1 MAERAPRFAGLLLSA
16 LGLVAAFGVAAVIIW
31 LTGGRPLEAFA
42 DLFRGAFGGTAG
54 LPRTLAKAT
63 PLIFTGLAVALALRA
78 GLFNIG
84 AEGQLLVG
92 GLAAAWA
99 GFAFKGLPALVHVP
113 LAMAAGAAAGALWA
127 FVPGL
132 LKAWRGTHEVIVT
145 IMMNYIA
152 IHLTHYLVNHPLKDT
167 TTLATA
173 TPRIQPTA
181 QLWLF
186 EDTYER
192 FIGTNLSISF
202 FIALVTAAGFAFFIR
217 RTALGYEIRAVGLG
231 ADAARV
237 AGISVPRTVI
247 TAMCLS
253 GALAGL
259 AGAVEV
265 LAVHHRFLDQFSPG
279 YGFDSIAV
287 ALLGGMNAVG
297 VTLSALLFGG
307 LNSGAIS
314 MESGFT
320 ETPRQIA
327 GVVQAVVIIAVGAQY
342 LRRRSAP

>member
-1 MAERAPRFAGLLLSA
+1 MQTAMALL
-16 LGLVAAFGVAAVIIW
+16 AAFAVASAVIA
-31 LTGGRPLEAFA
+31 LTGGRPFEAFT
-42 DLFRGAFGGTAG
+42 DLFRGAFGGANG

-63 PLIFTGLAVALALRA
+63 PLIFTGLAVAVALRA

-99 GFAFKGLPALVHVP
+99 GFAIRGLPPFLHVP

-152 IHLTHYLVNHPLKDT
+152 INLTHYVVNHPLKDP

-173 TPRIQPTA
+173 TPRIQPSA
-181 QLWLF
+181 QLWLV
-186 EDTYER
+186 EDTYKQ
-192 FIGTNLSISF
+192 FSGTNFSIGF
-202 FIALVTAAGFAFFIR
+202 LLALLAAAGFAFFIR

-237 AGISVPRTVI
+237 AGISVPRTVV

-253 GALAGL
+253 GALAGI

-327 GVVQAVVIIAVGAQY
+327 GIVQAVVIIAVGAQY